1 MSAPPTGGSIHPG
14 AAPTQLPE
22 RDPTPLRIG
31 VLAPPWVPI
40 PPPRYGG
47 TESMIDRLARGLH
60 AAGHEV
66 RLWTTGD
73 ATCPVPRGA
82 TFDVACRAMMGSSAI
97 ELRHT
102 LEGYEWFVDQ
112 QCDIVHDHTLV
123 GPFIA
128 PATLP
133 VITTNHGPFD
143 NPELAAIYRHTPPT
157 IPIIAISRNQASAA
171 PRLGINIS
179 HVIHHGIDVDE
190 IPEGDGRGD
199 DRGPYLLFLGRI
211 NPTKGVLQAIDV
223 ARTTGWR
230 LLIAAK
236 MTEPDEISFF
246 EREVA
251 PRCKDGIE
259 YVGEVGAIEK
269 YRLLGASTAL
279 LNPIQWPEP
288 FGLVMIEAL
297 ATGTPVIVTPHGA
310 APEIITDGLTGFLC
324 TDRTALV
331 DAVREIDRIDRRTC
345 RIEVARRFS
354 TQQMVGRHVDAYR
367 QLLSSHSHPAS
378 NHHAPGNE
386 LSAR

>member
-1 MSAPPTGGSIHPG
+1 MSAPPTGGSIHSS
-14 AAPTQLPE
+14 AAPTRLAA
-22 RDPTPLRIG
+22 RGPTSLRVG
-31 VLAPPWVPI
+31 LLAPPWVPI

-47 TESMIDRLARGLH
+47 TESMIDRLARGLQR
-60 AAGHEV
+60 AGHEV

-73 ATCPVPRGA
+73 AICPVPRGA
-82 TFDVACRAMMGSSAI
+82 TFDVACRDMMGSSAF

-102 LEGYEWFVDQ
+102 LEGYEWLADQ
-112 QCDIVHDHTLV
+112 RCDIVHDHTLV
-123 GPFIA
+123 GPFLA

-143 NPELAAIYRHTPPT
+143 SPELAAVYRHTPPT

-199 DRGPYLLFLGRI
+199 DRGSYLLFLGRMS
-211 NPTKGVLQAIDV
+211 PTKGVLQAIEV
-223 ARTTGWR
+223 ARTSGSR

-236 MTEPDEISFF
+236 MTEPQEIEFF

-251 PRCKDGIE
+251 PRCADGIE

-269 YRLLGASTAL
+269 YRLLGAAAAL
-279 LNPIQWPEP
+279 LSPIQWPEP

-297 ATGTPVIVTPHGA
+297 ATGTPVVSTPRGA
-310 APEIITDGLTGFLC
+310 APEIITDGVTGFLRS
-324 TDRTALV
+324 DRAALV
-331 DAVREIDRIDRRTC
+331 DAVRTIDRIDRRTC
-345 RIEVARRFS
+345 RDDVARRFS
-354 TQQMVGRHVDAYR
+354 TEHMVARHVAAYR
-367 QLLSSHSHPAS
+367 QLLASHSSPPIRSAS
-378 NHHAPGNE
+378 PRND

>member
-1 MSAPPTGGSIHPG
+1 MSAPPKGGLIHPSSP
-14 AAPTQLPE
+14 PTRLPG
-22 RDPTPLRIG
+22 RHPSPLRIG
-31 VLAPPWVPI
+31 LLAPPWVPI

-60 AAGHEV
+60 AAGHDV

-82 TFDVACRAMMGSSAI
+82 TFDVASRAMMGSSAI

-102 LEGYEWFVDQ
+102 LEGYDWFVDE

-128 PATLP
+128 PATPP

-171 PRLGINIS
+171 SRFGINIS

-211 NPTKGVLQAIDV
+211 SPTKGVLQAIDV

-236 MTEPDEISFF
+236 MTEPGEISFF

-259 YVGEVGAIEK
+259 YVGEVGVVEK

-310 APEIITDGLTGFLC
+310 APEIITDGLTGFLR
-324 TDRTALV
+324 TDRAALA
-331 DAVREIDRIDRRTC
+331 DAVREIDRIDRTTC
-345 RIEVARRFS
+345 RIEVTRRFS

-367 QLLSSHSHPAS
+367 QLLAAQSRPAS
-378 NHHAPGNE
+378 NRHAPGNE
-386 LSAR
+386 GGAR

>member
-1 MSAPPTGGSIHPG
+1 MSSPPMNGSIRPGAGCPPTQRAELDSS
-14 AAPTQLPE
+14 
-22 RDPTPLRIG
+22 PLRIG
-31 VLAPPWVPI
+31 LLAPPWVAI
-40 PPPRYGG
+40 PPPGYGG

-60 AAGHEV
+60 AAGHQV

-82 TFDVACRAMMGSSAI
+82 TLGVACRAKMGSSAI

-102 LEGYEWFVDQ
+102 LEGYEWLTDQ
-112 QCDIVHDHTLV
+112 QCDVVHDHTLV
-123 GPFIA
+123 GPFLA

-157 IPIIAISRNQASAA
+157 IPIIAISHDQASAA

-179 HVIHHGIDVDE
+179 HVIHHGIDVEE

-199 DRGPYLLFLGRI
+199 DRGSYLLFLGRM

-223 ARTTGWR
+223 ARSTGSR

-236 MTEPDEISFF
+236 MTEPDEISFY

-251 PRCKDGIE
+251 PRCGDGIE

-297 ATGTPVIVTPHGA
+297 STGTPVVTTPRGA

-324 TDRTALV
+324 TDRATLI
-331 DAVREIDRIDRRTC
+331 DAVRAIDRIDRRTC
-345 RIEVARRFS
+345 RDDVARRFS
-354 TQQMVGRHVDAYR
+354 TQQMVRRHVDAYR
-367 QLLSSHSHPAS
+367 QLLASHSPTQLRSVTPAET
-378 NHHAPGNE
+378 N
-386 LSAR
+386 

>member
-1 MSAPPTGGSIHPG
+1 MSAPPKGGLIDPRSP
-14 AAPTQLPE
+14 PTQLPA
-22 RDPTPLRIG
+22 RNPSPLRIG
-31 VLAPPWVPI
+31 LLAPPWVPI

-82 TFDVACRAMMGSSAI
+82 TFDVASRTVMGSSAI

-102 LEGYEWFVDQ
+102 LEGYEWFVDER
-112 QCDIVHDHTLV
+112 CDIVHDHTLV

-128 PATLP
+128 PATPP

-143 NPELAAIYRHTPPT
+143 NPELAAIYRYTPPT

-171 PRLGINIS
+171 ARLGINIS

-190 IPEGDGRGD
+190 IPEGNGRGD

-211 NPTKGVLQAIDV
+211 SPTKGLLQAIDV

-236 MTEPDEISFF
+236 MTEPGEISFF

-259 YVGEVGAIEK
+259 YVGEVGAVEK

-297 ATGTPVIVTPHGA
+297 ATGTPVIVTPRGA
-310 APEIITDGLTGFLC
+310 APEIITDGLTGFLR
-324 TDRTALV
+324 TDRARLV
-331 DAVREIDRIDRRTC
+331 DAVREIDRIDRKTC
-345 RIEVARRFS
+345 RDEVTRRFS

-367 QLLSSHSHPAS
+367 QLLAAQSRPAS

-386 LSAR
+386 RGAR